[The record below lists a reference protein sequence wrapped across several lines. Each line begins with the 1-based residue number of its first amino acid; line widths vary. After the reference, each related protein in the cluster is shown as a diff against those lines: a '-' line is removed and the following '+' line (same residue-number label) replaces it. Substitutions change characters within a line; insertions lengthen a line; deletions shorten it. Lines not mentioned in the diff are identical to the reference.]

1 MDLETLTDWIVFLG
15 SALQVAVILGSWLAS
30 IHTTRLAAAG
40 LSAWFNLPAWAQVAA
55 GFGVVGLAVYAGY
68 LLWIPLP
75 FYPSLTVVATQS
87 AIGLTAF
94 LAGLCLALWARWA
107 LGGMY
112 GVSTSSAAPLQSTHR
127 LIRHGPYAWVR
138 HPMYLGYWLV
148 IAGVLLIYRTWT
160 PLLLLM
166 VCVPAF
172 YRRARREDETLAQ
185 TFGADW
191 QSYAA
196 RTTSLIPFV
205 Y

>member
-1 MDLETLTDWIVFLG
+1 
-15 SALQVAVILGSWLAS
+15 
-30 IHTTRLAAAG
+30 
-40 LSAWFNLPAWAQVAA
+40 
-55 GFGVVGLAVYAGY
+55 
-68 LLWIPLP
+68 
-75 FYPSLTVVATQS
+75 
-87 AIGLTAF
+87 
-94 LAGLCLALWARWA
+94 
-107 LGGMY
+107 
-112 GVSTSSAAPLQSTHR
+112 
-127 LIRHGPYAWVR
+127 
-138 HPMYLGYWLV
+138 MYLGYWLV

-196 RTTSLIPFV
+196 RTKSLIPFV